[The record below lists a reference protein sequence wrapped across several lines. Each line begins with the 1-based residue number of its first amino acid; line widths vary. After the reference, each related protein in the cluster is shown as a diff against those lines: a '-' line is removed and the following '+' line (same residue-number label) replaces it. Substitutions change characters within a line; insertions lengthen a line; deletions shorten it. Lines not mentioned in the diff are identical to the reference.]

1 MRAPRCSRC
10 RGYQLLGAAPVAGWA
25 AWSWAALAAAILWW
39 LLHTQ
44 PASAP
49 HCVLRVPASPC
60 LLSPFPESALLVSS
74 SLPSLF
80 LVSLFL
86 VSLSLVSTSLVILLL
101 LSLTAL
107 PLPFPFL
114 LSPLPWVPV
123 GQQLQAPLPAVP
135 PGPCRRAAV

>member
-49 HCVLRVPASPC
+49 HCVLRVPASPR